1 MRCIKG
7 ERKWILRNLVR
18 IMIPCDTEDT
28 RCFKKIRWNQ
38 MYGASLSP
46 TMRSVSGKVILQ
58 QIWTYPLLYLSFNL
72 ISSSFSHCAKQS
84 KIFRKI
90 LRVKGSI
97 DEEQAFSLAVI
108 EKQFIVTREI
118 GIFGEGNVRK
128 ITRPIST
135 LGRSR
140 RRSHRPITRFCN
152 FLPYRIEWS

>member
-1 MRCIKG
+1 
-7 ERKWILRNLVR
+7 
-18 IMIPCDTEDT
+18 
-28 RCFKKIRWNQ
+28 

-118 GIFGEGNVRK
+118 GTFGEGNVRK
-128 ITRPIST
+128 ITRPISFYIGAQPKAFTPADYT
-135 LGRSR
+135 LLQLSPVSNRGASLISTNRHLKSIPLGEKLHRS
-140 RRSHRPITRFCN
+140 
-152 FLPYRIEWS
+152 W